1 MDYRPPCDSRVVESG
16 IRGAVCKL
24 GISSRSFERCTPLL
38 SIGAVGVPPR
48 RPRTDPF
55 VDSAGSDWLLL
66 LVRLMA

>member
-38 SIGAVGVPPR
+38 SIAAVGVPPR